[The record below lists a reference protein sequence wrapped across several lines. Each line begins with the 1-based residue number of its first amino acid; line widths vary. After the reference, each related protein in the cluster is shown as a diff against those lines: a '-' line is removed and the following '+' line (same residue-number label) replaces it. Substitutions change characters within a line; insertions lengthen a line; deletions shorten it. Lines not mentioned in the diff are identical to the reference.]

1 MGDDMQALR
10 ILVVVMGV
18 MIVGGMVTLVVL
30 LAQKMGGPPV
40 GGTVGGTVA
49 VAGSA
54 TLDEP
59 AGTQIVAAVPAGDA
73 VALHLRG
80 GGPDRVVMV
89 EARTGRVL
97 GRIALAR

>member
-1 MGDDMQALR
+1 MQALR

-18 MIVGGMVTLVVL
+18 MIVGGMVTLVML
-30 LAQKMGGPPV
+30 LAQKMGGAP
-40 GGTVGGTVA
+40 A
-49 VAGSA
+49 VEAASA

-59 AGTQIVAAVPAGDA
+59 AGTQIVAAVPGGET

-80 GGPDRVVMV
+80 GGPDRVVVV

-97 GRIALAR
+97 GRVALAR

>member
-1 MGDDMQALR
+1 MQALR

-18 MIVGGMVTLVVL
+18 MIVGGVVTLAIL
-30 LAQKMGGPPV
+30 LAQKMSGVPAV
-40 GGTVGGTVA
+40 VVV

-59 AGTQIVAAVPAGDA
+59 AGTQIVAAVPAGDV
-73 VALHLRG
+73 VALHLKG
-80 GGPDRVVMV
+80 GGPDRVVVV

-97 GRIALAR
+97 GRVALAR